1 MTRHPQTID
10 AECGICMEPYVEV
23 REDTDG
29 VDSSITSQRGLV
41 WCKAQ
46 CGGNLHK
53 ACFSRWEAQCL
64 RGGLGQSRCVVTC
77 PLCRAEWKDEEQGV
91 EEERVR

>member
-29 VDSSITSQRGLV
+29 VDSSITSQRGVGDLSGAKRSV
-41 WCKAQ
+41 AETCTRRVSA
-46 CGGNLHK
+46 GGRLS
-53 ACFSRWEAQCL
+53 A
-64 RGGLGQSRCVVTC
+64 
-77 PLCRAEWKDEEQGV
+77 
-91 EEERVR
+91 